1 MIETNT
7 LAYCTTV
14 MKKKNFNIDTRT
26 MTLMTWD
33 PRSYKTFYIPIKNN
47 NSRLV
52 SHFGGKRG
60 VYPSVAPFRCLT
72 NFNILYYNPEPLIML
87 ATQGQY
93 SLGVGSKSVIGRC

>member
-1 MIETNT
+1 
-7 LAYCTTV
+7 
-14 MKKKNFNIDTRT
+14 

-60 VYPSVAPFRCLT
+60 VYPSGVSTFRCLT

-87 ATQGQY
+87 VTQGQY
-93 SLGVGSKSVIGRC
+93 PLVVWSKSVIGR